1 MNAAKLINEVKDL
14 NIASHSEVV
23 KAEAKLKALRDRAG
37 KINEA
42 IGENEKE
49 TAALEERAAKEMLS
63 SGAADLKGY
72 STLRNRKTELEA
84 EAKIVASVLPQAA
97 EQLKEAKEAARTEIY
112 RKQWQAMGHALRD
125 FGEALKPAI
134 DKLPLLQSAMEL
146 GCLSGADFTMRHE
159 ISSLEKIAQTLALG
173 QEDAERRAKS

>member
-23 KAEAKLKALRDRAG
+23 KAEAKLKALRDRVS

-42 IGENEKE
+42 IAENEKE

-97 EQLKEAKEAARTEIY
+97 EQVKEAKEAARTEIY
-112 RKQWQAMGHALRD
+112 RKQRQEIGHGLRN
-125 FGEALKPAI
+125 FCEVLNLAI
-134 DKLPLLQSAMEL
+134 DQLP
-146 GCLSGADFTMRHE
+146 
-159 ISSLEKIAQTLALG
+159 I
-173 QEDAERRAKS
+173 